1 MSSVRAFVQEDIP
14 QVAALTWRFLHGC
27 SSSPPSAVEDYF
39 RELFFH
45 SPFSEKALPSFV
57 YQNGHGSVVGFLGIL
72 RRRMSLHGKPIDFFL
87 SGKQDL
93 AMTDTANHVTQQIWT
108 RLGGSTAS
116 LYGMHWS
123 RPLRP
128 AHYAVHAVS
137 RFGRGLLSGAFAL
150 GCKPVCKI
158 VDAVAARLPSSPFRQ
173 KLPLISEEELTAETL
188 LVCLRDF
195 SESHS
200 LRPEYD
206 TESVTWLLDFMD
218 RMRAHGSLRKVLL
231 RNRGNKIIGWYM
243 YYLRHGG
250 VGQVVQVWA
259 SPSSIDAVLDHLA
272 YDAWT
277 HGAIALHGR
286 LEPQLSQKLSGK
298 YCFYFLGN
306 RLLVHSRNPE
316 LARQIQSGS
325 AFLTRLDGEWCLRFG
340 TPERA
345 TRRELARYRSDA
357 KDLVR
362 PSQHVKHDFETSASD
377 SAAEANTA

>member
-45 SPFSEKALPSFV
+45 SPFSEKALPSLV
-57 YQNGHGSVVGFLGIL
+57 YQNGHGRVVGFLGIL
-72 RRRMSLHGKPIDFFL
+72 RRRMSLHGKPIEVALGTSLVVNPDSRSTMAGLKLIDFFL

-93 AMTDTANHVTQQIWT
+93 AMTDTANHTTQQIWT

-116 LYGMHWS
+116 LYAMHWS

-128 AHYAVHAVS
+128 VLYA
-137 RFGRGLLSGAFAL
+137 
-150 GCKPVCKI
+150 
-158 VDAVAARLPSSPFRQ
+158 
-173 KLPLISEEELTAETL
+173 
-188 LVCLRDF
+188 
-195 SESHS
+195 SHS

-306 RLLVHSRNPE
+306 RLLVHTRNPE

-325 AFLTRLDGEWCLRFG
+325 AILTRLDGEWCLRFG

-345 TRRELARYRSDA
+345 TRRESGRYRSDA
-357 KDLVR
+357 TDLVR
-362 PSQHVKHDFETSASD
+362 PSQHVKHDFETSTSE